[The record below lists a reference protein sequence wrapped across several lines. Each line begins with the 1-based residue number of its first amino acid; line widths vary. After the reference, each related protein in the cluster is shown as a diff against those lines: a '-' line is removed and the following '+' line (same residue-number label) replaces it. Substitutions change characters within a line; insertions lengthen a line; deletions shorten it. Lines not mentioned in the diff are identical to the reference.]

1 MAPKR
6 AGARSPSPSLSS
18 TASPVRRPPKRAK
31 TAPGILASHR
41 LYILHTKLAH
51 KDISELHDLAEK
63 ADADLV
69 SSPDEADVVVTAIG
83 MRKRL
88 ERHIDWNLAKTK
100 ALVKP
105 DWLRDSVEQGHPLP
119 CTDYAALS
127 DLKEATEEHCPRSNS
142 QSVVTT
148 LSKSGSLS
156 TSSRPPSRAALTPPA
171 FLLPPSKPPSPVE
184 LDHTAH
190 FCCSRASPL
199 VCPNQALCAE
209 FDVLRRSRVLESNE
223 RSALSYARAIAAIK
237 AFPRVIT
244 ESERRDVQK
253 LPFIGTKVSKMVD
266 EYLFTGHIAEVEEI
280 KQSERFTSLSL
291 FASIYGIGPTTS
303 RKLYDLGLRTLRDL
317 DAYYEVDAST
327 PVEHS
332 GSADM
337 DVRIALGLR
346 DDFQQTISR
355 EEVEAIHA
363 TIMDHLNAV
372 EPGCVSTLV
381 GGYRRG
387 KPSSNDVDI
396 VFTHPNKT
404 SAKGL
409 CTKLV
414 ERLRSADLVKLT
426 HADLSSFHEHDALRT
441 AQWDSL
447 EKALTVYRPHNG
459 LHRRVDLI
467 CAIPETY
474 WTAVIGWTG
483 GTMFERDLR
492 MACEIDVCSV
502 FFCRPDESR
511 LISVSA
517 SGLKFDSTG
526 ITRRQ
531 DSKLF
536 YPRSEKEVFD
546 IIGLPWVDPTL
557 RNTDA

>member
-18 TASPVRRPPKRAK
+18 TTSPVRRPPRRAK
-31 TAPGILASHR
+31 TAPGILASYR
-41 LYILHTKLAH
+41 LFILQAKLAH
-51 KDISELHDLAEK
+51 SDISELHDLAEK

-69 SSPDEADVVVTAIG
+69 SSPDEADIV
-83 MRKRL
+83 RL

-100 ALVKP
+100 ALVTP
-105 DWLRDSVEQGHPLP
+105 DWLRDSVEQGHPLS
-119 CTDYAALS
+119 CTDYAAFP
-127 DLKEATEEHCPRSNS
+127 DLKEAAKENCPLW
-142 QSVVTT
+142 VTIHFF
-148 LSKSGSLS
+148 
-156 TSSRPPSRAALTPPA
+156 PA
-171 FLLPPSKPPSPVE
+171 RLHERHLLPRRFCSLQSKPPSPVE

-209 FDVLRRSRVLESNE
+209 FDVLRRSRALESNE
-223 RSALSYARAIAAIK
+223 RSALT
-237 AFPRVIT
+237 FPRVIT
-244 ESERRDVQK
+244 ESERREVQK
-253 LPFIGTKVSKMVD
+253 LPFIGTKVSKMID
-266 EYLFTGHIAEVEEI
+266 EYLFTWAHSRKEI
-280 KQSERFTSLSL
+280 RRSERFASLSL

-303 RKLYDLGLRTLRDL
+303 RKL
-317 DAYYEVDAST
+317 
-327 PVEHS
+327 HS

-355 EEVEAIHA
+355 DEVEAIHA

-396 VFTHPNKT
+396 VFTHPDKT

-409 CTKLV
+409 CAKLV
-414 ERLRSADLVKLT
+414 ERLRSAGLVKYVL
-426 HADLSSFHEHDALRT
+426 HLSSFHEHDALRT

-483 GTMFERDLR
+483 GTMFERDLKDG
-492 MACEIDVCSV
+492 CKIDILS
-502 FFCRPDESR
+502 
-511 LISVSA
+511 
-517 SGLKFDSTG
+517 
-526 ITRRQ
+526 TRRR
-531 DSKLF
+531 DSQLF

>member
-1 MAPKR
+1 MTARMTQCGEPGPAATNINGEWPPSVLVPAPQ
-6 AGARSPSPSLSS
+6 SPSLSS
-18 TASPVRRPPKRAK
+18 TASPVRRPPRRAK
-31 TAPGILASHR
+31 IAPGILASYR
-41 LYILHTKLAH
+41 LFILHTKLAH

-119 CTDYAALS
+119 CTDYAALP
-127 DLKEATEEHCPRSNS
+127 DLKEATEEHCPRSKS
-142 QSVVTT
+142 QSAVTA
-148 LSKSGSLS
+148 LSKSGSPS
-156 TSSRPPSRAALTPPA
+156 ISSRSPSRAALTPPA

-209 FDVLRRSRVLESNE
+209 FDVLRRSRILESNE

-244 ESERRDVQK
+244 EGERREVQK
-253 LPFIGTKVSKMVD
+253 LPFIGTKVSKMID
-266 EYLFTGHIAEVEEI
+266 EYLFTGNIAEVGI
-280 KQSERFTSLSL
+280 NRNVSLL
-291 FASIYGIGPTTS
+291 YRCLQSIYGIGPTTS

-317 DAYYEVDAST
+317 EAYYEVDAST

-381 GGYRRG
+381 GGLAVT
-387 KPSSNDVDI
+387 DVDI

-409 CTKLV
+409 CTKL
-414 ERLRSADLVKLT
+414 T
-426 HADLSSFHEHDALRT
+426 FPQFHEHDALRT

-447 EKALTVYRPHNG
+447 EKALTVYQPHNG

-474 WTAVIGWTG
+474 WTA
-483 GTMFERDLR
+483 RDLR
-492 MACEIDVCSV
+492 MAAKSI
-502 FFCRPDESR
+502 
-511 LISVSA
+511 
-517 SGLKFDSTG
+517 GLKFDSTG
-526 ITRRQ
+526 ITRRR

>member
-18 TASPVRRPPKRAK
+18 TASPVRRPPRRAK
-31 TAPGILASHR
+31 TAPGILASYR
-41 LYILHTKLAH
+41 LFILHTKLAH

-69 SSPDEADVVVTAIG
+69 SSPDKADVVVTAIG

-142 QSVVTT
+142 QSAVTA

-209 FDVLRRSRVLESNE
+209 FDVLRRSRMLESNE
-223 RSALSYARAIAAIK
+223 RSALSYARAIAAVK

-244 ESERRDVQK
+244 ESERREVQK
-253 LPFIGTKVSKMVD
+253 LPFIGTKVSQMID

-280 KQSERFTSLSL
+280 RQSERFASLSL

-317 DAYYEVDAST
+317 EAYYEVDAST

-414 ERLRSADLVKLT
+414 ERLRSAGLVKYVL
-426 HADLSSFHEHDALRT
+426 HLSSFHEHDALRT

-459 LHRRVDLI
+459 LYRRVDLI

-492 MACEIDVCSV
+492 MAAKSI
-502 FFCRPDESR
+502 
-511 LISVSA
+511 
-517 SGLKFDSTG
+517 GLKFDSTG
-526 ITRRQ
+526 ITRRR

>member
-18 TASPVRRPPKRAK
+18 TAS
-31 TAPGILASHR
+31 
-41 LYILHTKLAH
+41 LAH

-88 ERHIDWNLAKTK
+88 ERHINWNLAKTK

-105 DWLRDSVEQGHPLP
+105 DWLRDSVEQGYPLP
-119 CTDYAALS
+119 CMDYAALS
-127 DLKEATEEHCPRSNS
+127 DLKEATEEHL
-142 QSVVTT
+142 TA

-237 AFPRVIT
+237 GAEYVSDDRPFPRVIT
-244 ESERRDVQK
+244 ESERGEVQK
-253 LPFIGTKVSKMVD
+253 LPFIGTKVSKMID

-280 KQSERFTSLSL
+280 RQSERFASLSL

-303 RKLYDLGLRTLRDL
+303 RKLYDLGLRTLPDL
-317 DAYYEVDAST
+317 EAYYEVDAST

-337 DVRIALGLR
+337 DVRIALGLH

-355 EEVEAIHA
+355 EEVEAIQA
-363 TIMDHLNAV
+363 TIMDHLNV
-372 EPGCVSTLV
+372 IEPGCVSTLV

-414 ERLRSADLVKLT
+414 ERLRSAGLVKYVL
-426 HADLSSFHEHDALRT
+426 HLSSFHEHDALRT

-447 EKALTVYRPHNG
+447 EKALTVYRPQNG

-467 CAIPETY
+467 FAIPETY

-492 MACEIDVCSV
+492 MAAKSMFLGDT
-502 FFCRPDESR
+502 DAES
-511 LISVSA
+511 LS
-517 SGLKFDSTG
+517 
-526 ITRRQ
+526 TRRR

>member
-18 TASPVRRPPKRAK
+18 TASPVRRPPRRAK
-31 TAPGILASHR
+31 TAPGILASYR
-41 LYILHTKLAH
+41 LFILHTKLAH

-119 CTDYAALS
+119 CTDYAAF
-127 DLKEATEEHCPRSNS
+127 NS
-142 QSVVTT
+142 QSAVTA

-223 RSALSYARAIAAIK
+223 RSVLSYARAIAAIK

-244 ESERRDVQK
+244 ESERREVQK
-253 LPFIGTKVSKMVD
+253 LPFIGTKVSQMID
-266 EYLFTGHIAEVEEI
+266 EYLFTGHMAEVAEEI
-280 KQSERFTSLSL
+280 RQSERFASLSL

-317 DAYYEVDAST
+317 EAYYEVDAST

-346 DDFQQTISR
+346 DDFQQTC
-355 EEVEAIHA
+355 
-363 TIMDHLNAV
+363 
-372 EPGCVSTLV
+372 EPRPIAETT
-381 GGYRRG
+381 YRRG

-414 ERLRSADLVKLT
+414 ERLRSAGLVKYVL
-426 HADLSSFHEHDALRT
+426 HLSSFHEHDALRT

-492 MACEIDVCSV
+492 MAAKSI
-502 FFCRPDESR
+502 
-511 LISVSA
+511 
-517 SGLKFDSTG
+517 GLKFDSTG
-526 ITRRQ
+526 ITRRR

>member
-18 TASPVRRPPKRAK
+18 TASPVRRTPRRAK
-31 TAPGILASHR
+31 TAPGILASYR
-41 LYILHTKLAH
+41 LFILHTKLAH

-119 CTDYAALS
+119 CTDYAALP
-127 DLKEATEEHCPRSNS
+127 DLKEATEEHCPRSKS
-142 QSVVTT
+142 QSAVTA

-156 TSSRPPSRAALTPPA
+156 TSSRSPSRAALTPPA
-171 FLLPPSKPPSPVE
+171 FLLPPSKPPSSVE

-209 FDVLRRSRVLESNE
+209 FDVLRRSRMLESNE

-244 ESERRDVQK
+244 ESERREVQK
-253 LPFIGTKVSKMVD
+253 LPFIGTKVSQMID

-280 KQSERFTSLSL
+280 KQSERFASLSL

-317 DAYYEVDAST
+317 EAYYEVDAST

-337 DVRIALGLR
+337 DARIALGLR

-414 ERLRSADLVKLT
+414 ERLRSAGLVKYVL
-426 HADLSSFHEHDALRT
+426 HLSSFHEHDALRT

-492 MACEIDVCSV
+492 MAAKSMCAN
-502 FFCRPDESR
+502 
-511 LISVSA
+511 LGLSA
-517 SGLKFDSTG
+517 RGLKFDSTG
-526 ITRRQ
+526 ITRRR